1 MKSLEVKEVN
11 EVIATLEVIDDT
23 LAGDTSGRAFVVNSA
38 NFDNSDN
45 SKNKEV
51 MKSLEVKEVNEV
63 IATLEVIDDTLAG
76 ETTSRTNVVNFD
88 NSKNKEVMAKNSKS
102 FREVRAWQK
111 AHEFVLAFYKT
122 KKMFPDDEKFA
133 LIPQFQRAAV
143 SIAANIAEGYKKL
156 SKADKLRFMNIA
168 QGSLEECRY
177 YIILSHDVGYYS
189 KDVANDMWTK
199 IEAASTVLNA
209 YCKAIKDNKGITD
222 EE

>member
-1 MKSLEVKEVN
+1 MNEMEVKEVMKRFEVIEVN
-11 EVIATLEVIDDT
+11 EVSEVSDNSSAADN
-23 LAGDTSGRAFVVNSA
+23 AVDVASNGNVDRSTSGRLQGKNSERSDNFGNFDNFANFANFA

-45 SKNKEV
+45 Y
-51 MKSLEVKEVNEV
+51 
-63 IATLEVIDDTLAG
+63 
-76 ETTSRTNVVNFD
+76 
-88 NSKNKEVMAKNSKS
+88 KNKEVMANSKS

-222 EE
+222 EV